1 MTTTAGVS
9 GGRSPEDAG
18 HPSRPPVIAFPAIT
32 FLIATNLLVAF
43 LLPIAFKRDYP
54 ANPIRLG
61 ADWRPLSFST
71 EWWRLITS
79 SFVHIE
85 VLHLLGNMVGLWI
98 FGKRVE
104 RLLGS
109 LGVLA
114 FYLGCAM
121 LGNVI
126 ALLMYP
132 TVVGYGA
139 SLAVVG
145 LAGILAVV
153 YGRRFALLST
163 RAKWKYGLLVLFVA
177 GLVRH
182 EFADTHYFVHTVGL
196 LIGVTFALVLECLG
210 SRNVNRYWASMQKP

>member
-32 FLIATNLLVAF
+32 FLIATNVLVAF
-43 LLPIAFKRDYP
+43 LLPILFKRDYP
-54 ANPIRLG
+54 SNPIRLG

-98 FGKRVE
+98 LGKRVE

-114 FYLGCAM
+114 FYLGSAV
-121 LGNVI
+121 LANIIVLFI
-126 ALLMYP
+126 HP
-132 TVVGYGA
+132 TLVGYGA
-139 SLAVVG
+139 SLPIVG
-145 LAGILAVV
+145 LAGVLVVV
-153 YGRRFALLST
+153 YGRRFTLLT
-163 RAKWKYGLLVLFVA
+163 KRAKWKYGLLVLFIA
-177 GLVRH
+177 GLVWH
-182 EFADTHYFVHTVGL
+182 EFADTHHFAHTVGL
-196 LIGVTFALVLECLG
+196 LIGVSFALVFECVGIQKL
-210 SRNVNRYWASMQKP
+210 NRYWASAQRS